1 VSDHD
6 AVRLDDMHF
15 EGPNL
20 DLPPAPEGLAY
31 ADYEDWRA
39 DALLAANGVDTTE
52 RSLLEA
58 LRTRGNVLLAAAAR
72 ASGRH
77 RVEAAKGLLREVAE
91 GPDDYAGVEAA
102 YGLARLGEEDGR
114 ALLRHALERPLGPY
128 LSPVLAA
135 GHLAR
140 LGDPSGFPLVREG
153 LGSDLLAVKMLGCKQ
168 LAVFLP
174 FEGEALPDGSVV
186 DARAQL
192 ERASGDPEL
201 AAEARAQLPPGS

>member
-1 VSDHD
+1 MSDHEPI
-6 AVRLDDMHF
+6 RLDDMHF

-31 ADYEDWRA
+31 EDHEDWRA
-39 DALLAANGVDTTE
+39 DALLAANGIDASE
-52 RSLLEA
+52 QGLLDA
-58 LRTRGNVLLAAAAR
+58 LRTKQNVLLAAAAR

-77 RVEAAKGLLREVAE
+77 HVDAATEPLREVAE

-102 YGLARLGEEDGR
+102 FALARMGEEDGR
-114 ALLRHALERPLGPY
+114 SLLRRALERPLGPY

-140 LGDPSGFPLVREG
+140 LGDPSGFPVVRSG
-153 LGSDLLAVKMLGCKQ
+153 LGSDLLAVKMLACKQ

-174 FEGEALPDGSVV
+174 HEGEALPDGSVV
-186 DARAQL
+186 DARARL
-192 ERASGDPEL
+192 EQALEDPDLAS
-201 AAEARAQLPPGS
+201 EARAQVPSGD

>member
-1 VSDHD
+1 MSDHEPI
-6 AVRLDDMHF
+6 RLDDMHF

-31 ADYEDWRA
+31 EDYEDWRA

-52 RSLLEA
+52 QGLLDA
-58 LRTRGNVLLAAAAR
+58 LRTKENVLLAAAAR

-77 RVEAAKGLLREVAE
+77 HVEAAKERLHEVAD

-102 YGLARLGEEDGR
+102 FALARLGEGDGR
-114 ALLRHALERPLGPY
+114 SLLRRALERPLGPY

-140 LGDPSGFPLVREG
+140 LGDPSGFPVVRSG
-153 LGSDLLAVKMLGCKQ
+153 LGSDLLAVKMLACKQ

-174 FEGEALPDGSVV
+174 HEGDALPDGSVV

-192 ERASGDPEL
+192 ERALEDPEL
-201 AAEARAQLPPGS
+201 AAEARAQLPGA